1 MTWPW
6 KSVDWSDPNGGTI
19 RFYPY
24 IPTMVSPRELR
35 PRDDWDGLAL
45 LLHPDEQE
53 IWKDEAQMEKDG
65 KGSATMLAIHG
76 GGDFSR
82 MLIKMQLLEEIR
94 AAKLPDPEPFRL
106 VNLAKKGGLPT
117 YFLEPGVDDE
127 EWLNWSLEVV
137 DEASRLS
144 RMIGHLFA
152 RRRLRKIWKA
162 VQLDVTEPQ
171 IKESSD
177 AIAICAGLAATWWRC
192 SESMLNQQLRETRN
206 LRFAGR
212 LRGALA
218 DLTSSNESAILMVP
232 IYQDWMKDI
241 LATLKTEPD
250 VEEFEA
256 VAEGD

>member
-1 MTWPW
+1 M
-6 KSVDWSDPNGGTI
+6 
-19 RFYPY
+19 
-24 IPTMVSPRELR
+24 
-35 PRDDWDGLAL
+35 
-45 LLHPDEQE
+45 
-53 IWKDEAQMEKDG
+53 
-65 KGSATMLAIHG
+65 
-76 GGDFSR
+76 
-82 MLIKMQLLEEIR
+82 
-94 AAKLPDPEPFRL
+94 
-106 VNLAKKGGLPT
+106 
-117 YFLEPGVDDE
+117 
-127 EWLNWSLEVV
+127 
-137 DEASRLS
+137 
-144 RMIGHLFA
+144 
-152 RRRLRKIWKA
+152 
-162 VQLDVTEPQ
+162 DVTEPQ